1 MQKWSCIG
9 LRKLFPKFYSLFY
22 FIPNGFTYYS
32 QYDHLNTENTMYL
45 RCLKSFCNIHIMTD
59 FALGVP
65 RLVNV
70 LELNVNGGLQEN
82 FLSTSS
88 TKQ

>member
-1 MQKWSCIG
+1 MLVMYRLEEII
-9 LRKLFPKFYSLFY
+9 PKILLII
-22 FIPNGFTYYS
+22 IPNGFTYYS
-32 QYDHLNTENTMYL
+32 QCDHLNTENTTYS

-70 LELNVNGGLQEN
+70 LELNMNGGLQAN
-82 FLSTSS
+82 FLSARS